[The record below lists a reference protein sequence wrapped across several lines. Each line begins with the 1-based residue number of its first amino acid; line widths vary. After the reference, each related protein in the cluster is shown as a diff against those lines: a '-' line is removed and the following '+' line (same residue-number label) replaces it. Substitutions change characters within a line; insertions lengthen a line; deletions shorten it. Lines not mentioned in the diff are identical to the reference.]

1 MSPSNQAVEAAV
13 TSHSMLGSE
22 MKAIAKLAIPLLAGA
37 LAIAAALPAQTA
49 SPAYNLSQQ
58 KGSHNTEQRDETLP
72 QALAF
77 DPAKPYQGG
86 ARNLE
91 FDLVLSN
98 IYLGPDDDWPSTLQ
112 HGDDYDWKLATLYD
126 ALMILHNWHLANPGH
141 DVVTVSLDLKNAPGS
156 DVTYTEKIE
165 QTFTAT
171 LGAENLYTPG
181 MLQSDAATLLA
192 GARTRGWPTIDELRN
207 KFILVFTGSDSDAE
221 VARRRAYLS
230 RDTRQRLAFV
240 DIDQRT
246 AGNDP
251 SKPPYTDGNRVFIS
265 IKYGSSGWCDLAVK
279 AQAAGGFATR
289 AYTLNS
295 ESNWNAARR
304 AAVNILA
311 TDKVSNYSWAKVG
324 NAPIVPAPV
333 PGTCGS

>member
-1 MSPSNQAVEAAV
+1 
-13 TSHSMLGSE
+13 
-22 MKAIAKLAIPLLAGA
+22 MKTFPKCLIPLLAVILAGA
-37 LAIAAALPAQTA
+37 ASLSAQTA
-49 SPAYNLSQQ
+49 PPAYNKSQQ

-86 ARNLE
+86 VRNLE

-98 IYLGPDDDWPSTLQ
+98 VYLGPQFDWPSTLQ
-112 HGDDYDWKLATLYD
+112 HDGTYDWKLATLRD
-126 ALMILHNWHLANPGH
+126 ALLIVHNWHLANPGH
-141 DVVTVSLDLKNAPGS
+141 DVVTISLDLKDAPKADDGS
-156 DVTYTEKIE
+156 DGNATYTQKIE
-165 QTFTAT
+165 QTFIET

-181 MLQSDAATLLA
+181 MLQGDAATLLA
-192 GARTRGWPTIDELRN
+192 GARAQGWPTIDKLRN
-207 KFILVFTGSDSDAE
+207 KFILVFTGSDSNAA

-230 RDTRQRLAFV
+230 QDTKKRLAFV

-251 SKPPYTDGNRVFIS
+251 NKPPYTDGNRVFIS
-265 IKYGSSGWCDLAVK
+265 IEYGSSGWCDLALK

-289 AYTLNS
+289 AYTLNN
-295 ESNWNAARR
+295 ESDWNKARR
-304 AAVNILA
+304 AAINILA
-311 TDKVSNYSWAKVG
+311 TDKVRNHSWAMVG

-333 PGTCGS
+333 PGKCGS

>member
-1 MSPSNQAVEAAV
+1 
-13 TSHSMLGSE
+13 
-22 MKAIAKLAIPLLAGA
+22 MKTLAKLTIPLLAAGFA
-37 LAIAAALPAQTA
+37 LSAQLPAQTA
-49 SPAYNLSQQ
+49 SP
-58 KGSHNTEQRDETLP
+58 NTEQRDETLP
-72 QALAF
+72 QALDF
-77 DPAKPYQGG
+77 DRDKPYQGG
-86 ARNLE
+86 VRNLE

-98 IYLGPDDDWPSTLQ
+98 IYLEPDKDWPSTLQ
-112 HGDDYDWKLATLYD
+112 HGGAYDWKLATLYD
-126 ALMILHNWHLANPGH
+126 ALKIVHNWHLANPGH
-141 DVVTVSLDLKNAPGS
+141 EVVTISLDLKNAPG
-156 DVTYTEKIE
+156 DDATYTRKIE

-181 MLQSDAATLLA
+181 MLQGDAPTLLA
-192 GARTRGWPTIDELRN
+192 GARKGWPTIDQLRN
-207 KFILVFTGSDSDAE
+207 KFILVFTGSDSDRA

-230 RDTRQRLAFV
+230 QDTKNRLAFV

-251 SKPPYTDGNRVFIS
+251 NKPPYTAGNRVFIS
-265 IKYGSSGWCDLAVK
+265 IEYGSRGWCDLAVK

-295 ESNWNAARR
+295 ESNWNAALR

-311 TDKVSNYSWAKVG
+311 TDKVRNHSWAKVG

-333 PGTCGS
+333 PGKCGS